1 MSMAT
6 SGWHLRAQPFT
17 GIFEPT
23 IDALV
28 FASIRNAQANPEDFT
43 LALFKPNVAV
53 DARGAA
59 LELEQPDFDALKT
72 LSYVAVDPAEVPSSG
87 SFRNQWAIAHPVTS
101 RPIDRLL
108 VKRNEALVEVQVY
121 GYEQGKTAL
130 REPVGDITE
139 LPPVLYDVFGLILE
153 AREDGPGEPNAD
165 LVGKVKESLN
175 DLL

>member
-1 MSMAT
+1 MTT
-6 SGWHLRAQPFT
+6 SGWHLRAQPFNGT
-17 GIFEPT
+17 FKPT

-28 FASIRNAQANPEDFT
+28 FASIRNAQTNPEDFT

-59 LELEQPDFDALKT
+59 LKLEQPDFDVLKT
-72 LSYVAVDPAEVPSSG
+72 LSRRAVDPAEVPSSG
-87 SFRNQWAIAHPVTS
+87 LFRNQWAIAHAATS

-108 VKRNEALVEVQVY
+108 VNKNASFVEVQVY

-165 LVGKVKESLN
+165 LVGKVKESLD